1 MDVETRLSV
10 AEEEAEEPP
19 GLGLTSHLTYPATER
34 SSRPATPSS
43 EPAHR
48 QLLEGD
54 FWRRIPAYREVSEAS
69 FLDHH
74 WQSQHAV
81 TRVDKLAS
89 TLLDLLPEPFFRDV
103 QAGLARAPMSL
114 RISPYIMALIDWS
127 DPYSDP
133 LRKQFLPLGSE
144 QIADHPMVGLD
155 SLHERSDSPV
165 PGLVHRYPDKAL
177 FLALDLCP
185 VYCRFCTRSYS
196 VGVDTEGVS
205 KYHLRAKPERW
216 EMAFAYLRQNTQI
229 EDVVVSGGDV
239 HNLRADQIADI
250 GNTLLDIPHIRR
262 MRFAT
267 KAIAVQPTKFLT
279 DDEWVSALVQV
290 AQRGRSLGKEVAV
303 HTHISHPREITWIT
317 QLATRRLYSE
327 GVTIRNQCVLL
338 RGVND
343 DAMLLRHLVRR
354 LAYINVQPYYVY
366 QHDLVPGVEDLRTT
380 LDTTLRIEKQ
390 IRGSTAGFN
399 TPTFV
404 IDAPGGGGKRDVHSF
419 EHYDRSTG
427 VSVFRS
433 PNIDDSAIYLYFDP
447 IELLPAEG
455 RMRWADPNEHATII
469 GNAVLAAGLDPAGL
483 PEGLFTQRRRLPVM

>member
-1 MDVETRLSV
+1 MDVEMTRLTV
-10 AEEEAEEPP
+10 AEEEAEPP
-19 GLGLTSHLTYPATER
+19 GLGLTPQTRLPSNQQSH
-34 SSRPATPSS
+34 S
-43 EPAHR
+43 HR
-48 QLLEGD
+48 QLIEGD
-54 FWRRIPAYREVSEAS
+54 FWRRIPAYRDISEAT

-81 TRVDKLAS
+81 TRVDKLAT
-89 TLLDLLPEPFFRDV
+89 TLAELLPEPFYRDV
-103 QAGLARAPMSL
+103 QAGLTRAPMSL

-144 QIADHPMVGLD
+144 QIVDHPMVGFD

-216 EMAFAYLRQNTQI
+216 EIAFEYLRNHEQI

-250 GNTLLDIPHIRR
+250 GNTLLEIPHIRR

-279 DDEWVSALVQV
+279 DDEWVGALVQV
-290 AQRGRSLGKEVAV
+290 SQRGRKLGKEVAI
-303 HTHISHPREITWIT
+303 HTHISHPNEITWIT
-317 QLATRRLYSE
+317 QQATRRLYAE

-343 DAMLLRHLVRR
+343 DALLLRDLVKR

-380 LDTTLRIEKQ
+380 LDTTIAIEKQ

-404 IDAPGGGGKRDVHSF
+404 LDAPGGGGKRDVHSF
-419 EHYDRSTG
+419 EHYDRTTG

-433 PNIDDSAIYLYFDP
+433 PNIDETAIYLYFDP

-455 RMRWADPNEHATII
+455 RARWADPNEHSSII

-483 PEGLFTQRRRLPVM
+483 PGGMFAQRRRLPVM